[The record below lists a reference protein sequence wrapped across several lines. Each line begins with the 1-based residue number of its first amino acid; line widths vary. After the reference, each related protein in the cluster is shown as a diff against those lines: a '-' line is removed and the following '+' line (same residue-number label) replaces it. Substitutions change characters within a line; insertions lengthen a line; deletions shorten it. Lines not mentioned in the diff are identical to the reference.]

1 MRLKMLRPFCQTN
14 VIANGE
20 LVGAKRFNASEKEMA
35 DGTGLQPALHFGPR
49 FQDSNWLNPILR
61 PA

>member
-20 LVGAKRFNASEKEMA
+20 LVGDKRFNASEKEMA
-35 DGTGLQPALHFGPR
+35 DATGLQPAWHFGRR
-49 FQDSNWLNPILR
+49 FPDSNCC
-61 PA
+61 